1 MDFLDVLAGVLVI
14 AILILALVIAFST
27 IESKDYATECK
38 VKGAVMYIEHQ
49 GCVYNL
55 TEQENE

>member
-55 TEQENE
+55 TE